1 MSLPAPLRGN
11 PRLGTWLRVDPA
23 GWVEVRSGKVELG
36 QGILTAL
43 AQIAAGTL
51 GLAAHQVR
59 MVAAGTDCS
68 PDEGVTSGSLSVQD
82 SGSALRQVCTEA
94 RSIYGAVAAAR
105 LGVPGD
111 TLAIE
116 GGVFGGRLSYWDLAD
131 DALLDRDATGLPP
144 AVAGPAAGL
153 ARIDLPD
160 KVFGRPR
167 FIHDMVLPG
176 LRHGRM
182 VRPPGPGAR
191 LLAVDAGPG
200 PGPGPGAGIGFVRD
214 GSLLGVVAGT
224 EREAEAAATALS
236 ARCRWTEPDALPDAA
251 RLAAWLRSQP
261 AETTHVAHDAQPPR
275 SNQPQVARTLRAE
288 YAKPYLAHAS
298 IGPSC
303 AIARW
308 EAGALTV
315 WSHTQSIYNLRRDLA
330 LALRIAPGRV
340 TVHHVEGSG
349 CYGHNPADDVAFDAA
364 FLARQAGGRPV
375 RVQWSRADELGWTPF
390 SPAMAVA
397 LEADLDVEG
406 GIVDWR
412 HTIWSNGHSTRPG
425 RGSSP
430 ALLGAWSLDPPFER
444 QPAINAAR
452 AVGGGADRNAAPSYD
467 LPSWSIA
474 DHRVLSMPLR
484 ASAMRA
490 LGALLNVFA
499 AEQMMDRLALDTG
512 SDPVAYRL
520 RHTTDPRARVVIE
533 LAARHGDWAAPLPEG
548 MGRGIGYARYKNSG
562 AYCAVVATIEAAEVI
577 RVRRLVI
584 ACDVGIVIDAD
595 GVANQMEGGAI
606 QATSWVL
613 KEAVRF
619 EAGRVTSTSWDAYP
633 ILTFSEVPAVSVHIV
648 PSAAPSVGAGE
659 GSVGPTA
666 AAIANAVSAALG
678 VQVRQMPLSP
688 GHVVAAFDEQLG
700 EQA

>member
-1 MSLPAPLRGN
+1 MMLPAPLRGN
-11 PRLGTWLRVDPA
+11 PRLGTWLRVDPG
-23 GWVEVRSGKVELG
+23 GWVEVFSGKVELG

-43 AQIAAGTL
+43 AQIVAGTL
-51 GLAAHQVR
+51 GLAAGQVR
-59 MVAAGTDCS
+59 MVAAHTARS

-82 SGSALRQVCTEA
+82 SGAALRQVCTEA
-94 RSIYGAVAAAR
+94 RAIYATLAALR
-105 LGVPGD
+105 VGVPAE
-111 TLAIE
+111 TLAVE
-116 GGVFGGRLSYWDLAD
+116 RGVFGGRVSYWNLAD
-131 DALLDRDATGLPP
+131 DALLERDATGLPQ
-144 AVAGPAAGL
+144 AVAVPGPGL

-167 FIHDMVLPG
+167 FIHDLVLPG

-191 LLAVDAGPG
+191 LVSAQTCPGGVAV
-200 PGPGPGAGIGFVRD
+200 VQD

-224 EREAEAAATALS
+224 ELAAEAGAAALAAS
-236 ARCRWTEPDALPDAA
+236 CRWTEPDGLPDAGG
-251 RLAAWLRSQP
+251 LAAWLRRQP
-261 AETTHVAHDAQPPR
+261 ADTSHVVYGARDPH
-275 SNQPQVARTLRAE
+275 SNQPAVARTVRAD

-303 AIARW
+303 AIAQWDGDR
-308 EAGALTV
+308 LTV

-330 LALRIAPGRV
+330 LALRIEPDQI
-340 TVHHVEGSG
+340 TVQHVEGSG

-364 FLARQAGGRPV
+364 FLAHHAEGRPV

-390 SPAMAVA
+390 SPAMAVTV
-397 LEADLDVEG
+397 EADLDADG
-406 GIVDWR
+406 SIVDWR

-425 RGSSP
+425 GATSP

-467 LPSWSIA
+467 LPSWSIT

-499 AEQMMDRLALDTG
+499 AEQMMDRLARDAG
-512 SDPVAYRL
+512 AGRVAYRL
-520 RHTTDPRARVVIE
+520 RHTTDPRARAVIE
-533 LAARHGDWAAPLPEG
+533 LAARQADWGTPLPEG
-548 MGRGIGYARYKNSG
+548 QGRGIAYARYKNTS
-562 AYCAVVATIEAAEVI
+562 AYCAVVAEIEAAEVI
-577 RVRRLVI
+577 HVRRLVI

-619 EAGRVTSTSWDAYP
+619 EAGRVTSTSWDEYP
-633 ILTFSEVPAVSVHIV
+633 ILTFSEAPAVSVHIV
-648 PSAAPSVGAGE
+648 PSFAPSVGAGE

-666 AAIANAVSAALG
+666 AAIANAVTAALG

-688 GHVVAAFDEQLG
+688 DHVVAAFDEQMG

>member
-1 MSLPAPLRGN
+1 MSLPAALRGN
-11 PRLGTWLRVDPA
+11 PRLGTWLRVHPG
-23 GWVEVRSGKVELG
+23 GWVEVFSGKVELG

-43 AQIAAGTL
+43 AQIVAGTL
-51 GLAAHQVR
+51 GLGADQVR
-59 MVAAGTDCS
+59 MMATGTARS

-82 SGSALRQVCTEA
+82 SGAALRQVCTEA
-94 RSIYGAVAAAR
+94 RAIYRAAAAERMGVAAE
-105 LGVPGD
+105 

-116 GGVFGGRLSYWDLAD
+116 RGVFGGRLSYWDLAD

-144 AVAGPAAGL
+144 AQAEPGPGL

-167 FIHDMVLPG
+167 FIHDMTLPG
-176 LRHGRM
+176 LCHGRM

-191 LLAVDAGPG
+191 LLAVGTAPPG
-200 PGPGPGAGIGFVRD
+200 VTVVRD
-214 GSLLGVVAGT
+214 GSLLGVVAET
-224 EREAEAAATALS
+224 EPMAEAGAATLAAS
-236 ARCRWTEPDALPDAA
+236 CRWTEPDALPNAQA
-251 RLAAWLRSQP
+251 LAAWLRAQP
-261 AETTHVAHDAQPPR
+261 AETTHVVHGAQVPH
-275 SNQPQVARTLRAE
+275 SNQPPVARTVRAD

-303 AIARW
+303 AIAQW
-308 EAGALTV
+308 QGGHLTV
-315 WSHTQSIYNLRRDLA
+315 WSHTQSVFNLRRDLA
-330 LALRIAPGRV
+330 LALRIEPDQVPDQV
-340 TVHHVEGSG
+340 TVQHVEGSG

-364 FLARQAGGRPV
+364 FLARHAGDHPV

-397 LEADLDVEG
+397 LEADLNAEG

-425 RGSSP
+425 RGTSP

-452 AVGGGADRNAAPSYD
+452 SVGGGADRNAAPSYD
-467 LPSWSIA
+467 LPAWSIT

-520 RHTTDPRARVVIE
+520 RHTGDPRARAVIE
-533 LAARHGDWAAPLPEG
+533 LAARQGNWGAPLPEG
-548 MGRGIGYARYKNSG
+548 MGRGIGYARYKNTS
-562 AYCAVVATIEAAEVI
+562 AYCAVAAVIEATEVI
-577 RVRRLVI
+577 RVCHLVI

-619 EAGRVTSTSWDAYP
+619 EADRVTSTSWDEYP
-633 ILTFSEVPAVSVHIV
+633 ILTFSEIPAVSVHIV
-648 PSAAPSVGAGE
+648 PSDASSVGAGE

-678 VQVRQMPLSP
+678 VQVRRMPLSP
-688 GHVVAAFDEQLG
+688 DHVVAAFDEQMG

>member
-1 MSLPAPLRGN
+1 RGN
-11 PRLGTWLRVDPA
+11 PRLGTWLRVRPG
-23 GWVEVRSGKVELG
+23 GWVEVFSGKVELG

-43 AQIAAGTL
+43 AQIVAGTL
-51 GLAAHQVR
+51 GLDAGQIR
-59 MVAAGTDCS
+59 MVAAGTRRS

-82 SGSALRQVCTEA
+82 SGAALRQVCTEA
-94 RSIYGAVAAAR
+94 RAIYRAAAAAR
-105 LGVPGD
+105 MGVPAE

-116 GGVFGGRLSYWDLAD
+116 RGVFGGRLSYWDLAD
-131 DALLDRDATGLPP
+131 DALLDRDATGLPQ
-144 AVAGPAAGL
+144 AAAGPGPGL

-167 FIHDMVLPG
+167 FIHDMLLPG

-182 VRPPGPGAR
+182 VRPPGPGAT
-191 LLAVDAGPG
+191 LLTVPAAALPGGVAV
-200 PGPGPGAGIGFVRD
+200 VRD
-214 GSLLGVVAGT
+214 GSLLGVVADT
-224 EREAEAAATALS
+224 EREAEAAATAL
-236 ARCRWTEPDALPDAA
+236 AAACRWTEPDGLPDAEA
-251 RLAAWLRSQP
+251 LPTWLRRQP
-261 AETTHVAHDAQPPR
+261 ADTSHLAHGTRTAD
-275 SNQPQVARTLRAE
+275 SNQPPVARTVRVE

-308 EAGALTV
+308 DGERDDATLAV
-315 WSHTQSIYNLRRDLA
+315 WSHTQSIFNLRRDLA
-330 LALRIAPGRV
+330 LALRIEPHRV
-340 TVHHVEGSG
+340 SVQHVEGSG

-364 FLARQAGGRPV
+364 FLARHAGGRPV

-397 LEADLDVEG
+397 VEADLDAGG

-425 RGSSP
+425 RGTSP

-452 AVGGGADRNAAPSYD
+452 ALGGGADRNAAPSYD
-467 LPSWSIA
+467 LPSWSVT

-499 AEQMMDRLALDTG
+499 AEQMMDRLAG
-512 SDPVAYRL
+512 EAGADPLTYRL
-520 RHTTDPRARVVIE
+520 RHTSDPRARTVIE
-533 LAARHGDWAAPLPEG
+533 LAARRGDWSAPLPEG
-548 MGRGIGYARYKNSG
+548 MGRGIGYARYKNTS
-562 AYCAVVATIEAAEVI
+562 AYCAVVAEIEAAEVI

-613 KEAVRF
+613 KERVRF
-619 EAGRVTSTSWDAYP
+619 EAGRVTSTSWDEYP
-633 ILTFSEVPAVSVHIV
+633 ILTFSEAPAVSVHVV
-648 PSAAPSVGAGE
+648 PSDAPSTGAGE

-666 AAIANAVSAALG
+666 AAIANAVTAALG
-678 VQVRQMPLSP
+678 VPVRRMPLSP
-688 GHVVAAFDEQLG
+688 DHVVAAFDEQPG